1 MSAVV
6 DPPLTTHIQ
15 APPTL
20 IQSKKKNKKQK
31 RLLKNYTLIHT
42 EKMTTDTCILECVRV
57 GIVKS
62 GLYKPD
68 LQPDF
73 SNWLLRT
80 IFD

>member
-1 MSAVV
+1 
-6 DPPLTTHIQ
+6 
-15 APPTL
+15 
-20 IQSKKKNKKQK
+20 
-31 RLLKNYTLIHT
+31 
-42 EKMTTDTCILECVRV
+42 MTTDTCILECVRV

-80 IFD
+80 ILTDNLCSFYKVNDDSF